1 MTGWETT
8 TAIANYCSPNCTETN
23 YIVQL
28 LHIMNNV
35 TMDMQK
41 SLQKVYKQH
50 AIGRLVKLQAELRLM
65 HILLHVQG
73 TSMS

>member
-8 TAIANYCSPNCTETN
+8 TAIANYCGPNGTGTN

-28 LHIMNNV
+28 LHTMNNV

-41 SLQKVYKQH
+41 SLQKV
-50 AIGRLVKLQAELRLM
+50 
-65 HILLHVQG
+65 
-73 TSMS
+73 